1 MNKVFIYQCSWQE
14 KEMPIFCQANL
25 SMRPPSAVLIYLYF
39 FLFATS
45 HNDSS
50 PECAPHTPPPH
61 AGGLSLHTFTV
72 GCSTCTFAIA
82 VL

>member
-14 KEMPIFCQANL
+14 KKMLIFCQANL
-25 SMRPPSAVLIYLYF
+25 CMRPPSAMLIYLYF
-39 FLFATS
+39 VFATS

-50 PECAPHTPPPH
+50 PECAPHTSPRH
-61 AGGLSLHTFTV
+61 ARGLFLHTFTV